1 MRRRRVWWLCF
12 VGFGMVLGSSAGF
25 ATEMEDLRLDFDAS
39 SVLDGRLDGVATSAE
54 GLVLPDLLATATE
67 GVYESETIE
76 SPIPFTAVGPHWIA
90 DTPEGTG
97 FRLELS
103 TSPDGIDW
111 SPFHEVLVDSHLEP
125 TAFFPDGSPNPN
137 FGHTMG
143 GLRFRSKGDGGFVR
157 YRAVLSRDAGVIE
170 TPILRHL
177 TLTFIDSRKRPADAE
192 LDLDD
197 PGRSTLGD
205 PEGLY
210 PKPPVNSRSAWG
222 AIPPTCTYSYCTVTH
237 VATHHT
243 AGVGEYS
250 CNGFDDCAADVR
262 AIQSFHMFTNGWCDL
277 GYNYL
282 VSSDGQL
289 WEGRGG
295 GDDVRGAH
303 DGFNCG
309 SMGVSNMGYYHSP
322 YNHVWTEAQLDAE
335 ADLGAWK
342 ADQKGIDPF
351 GVDFYVG
358 LGSNMDNFYGHR
370 DVSATACPGDNI
382 YPRLG
387 ELRTRVSDKLNGG
400 GGGDEIILD
409 NPAVTTLTGSWTT
422 GTASG
427 DKWGADYYWTSTGTA
442 DVRLCAWTVNLSE
455 GGLYDVSFWWPEGS
469 NRTPSA
475 EVGVKQGPLQLFTVN
490 QQINGGQWNSVGT
503 FSFTSGNVRAGVRN
517 GGPGGF
523 VVMCDAVR
531 FTKLD

>member
-1 MRRRRVWWLCF
+1 MRQRNVWWVCF
-12 VGFGMVLGSSAGF
+12 MWAGLLIGGAGF
-25 ATEMEDLRLDFDAS
+25 ATEMEDLRLDFNSHAVLPGEIDQLALS
-39 SVLDGRLDGVATSAE
+39 SD
-54 GLVLPDLLATATE
+54 GLVLPQLLAGEAE
-67 GVYESETIE
+67 GTYESGVIK
-76 SPIPFTAVGPHWIA
+76 SPIAFTAVGPHWIA
-90 DTPEGTG
+90 ETPEGTS

-103 TSPDGIDW
+103 TSPDGEEW
-111 SPFHEVLVDSHLEP
+111 SPYHAVYVDPHLTP
-125 TAFFPDGSPNPN
+125 TEFFGDGSPNPN
-137 FGHTMG
+137 YGHTMG
-143 GLRFRSKGDGGFVR
+143 GLRFRSRGDGQFVR
-157 YRAVLSRDAGVIE
+157 YRAVLARGAGVSE

-177 TLTFIDSRKRPADAE
+177 TLTFIDSRVRPADAE
-192 LDLDD
+192 TDLAD
-197 PGRSTLGD
+197 PGRTTIGEPQS
-205 PEGLY
+205 LY

-222 AIPPTCTYSYCTVTH
+222 AIPPNCTYAYCNVTH

-250 CNGFDDCAADVR
+250 CSGFDDCAADVR

-309 SMGVSNMGYYHSP
+309 SMGVSNMGYYHTP
-322 YNHVWTEAQLDAE
+322 FNHVWTEAQLDAE
-335 ADLGAWK
+335 AELGAWK

-351 GVDFYVG
+351 GVSFYAG
-358 LGSNMDNFYGHR
+358 LGANMDNFYGHQ

-382 YPRLG
+382 YSRLG
-387 ELRTRVSDKLNGG
+387 ELRSRVSDKLNGG
-400 GGGDEIILD
+400 GGGTEFIYD

-422 GTASG
+422 GTSSG
-427 DKWGADYYWTSTGTA
+427 DKYGSNYYWTSTDTA
-442 DVRLCAWTVNLSE
+442 DVRLCAWTINLAE
-455 GGLYDVSFWWPEGS
+455 GGLYDVAFWWPEGS

-475 EVGVKQGPLQLFTVN
+475 EVGVKQSTLQLFSVN
-490 QQINGGQWNSVGT
+490 QQSGGGQWNSVGT
-503 FSFTSGNVRAGVRN
+503 FNFTSGTVRAGVRN
-517 GGPGGF
+517 GGPGGY

-531 FTKLD
+531 LTKLD